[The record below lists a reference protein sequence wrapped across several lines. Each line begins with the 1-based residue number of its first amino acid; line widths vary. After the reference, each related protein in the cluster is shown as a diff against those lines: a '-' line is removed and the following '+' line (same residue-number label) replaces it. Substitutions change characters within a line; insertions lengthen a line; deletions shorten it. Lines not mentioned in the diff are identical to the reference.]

1 MSLHFHMLV
10 VKEITRETQD
20 CVSVAFDIP
29 EALRQTFAFQQG
41 QSITLKKTINN
52 TEIRRSYSVCTAP
65 HENELRIAVK
75 KAGNGLF
82 STFINESLQK
92 GDTMEVLPPTGS
104 FFRILQKE
112 QARRY
117 VAFAAGSGITPV
129 ISIIKASLYTEP
141 QSSFTLVYSNRS
153 THSIIFKEELE
164 ALKNRYMSRLSVI
177 YILSREKT
185 NSLINSG
192 RIDTNKLMD
201 LKTLIHYQ
209 TTDDFF
215 ICGPEQLI
223 FTVKEFLEQQGIS
236 NRKIHFELFTVPDS
250 VSSKAIET
258 IRPQPEPQSESTV
271 TIKMDGISTSIA
283 VPFDGISILNAA
295 LQQGIDLPFAC
306 KGGVCCSC
314 KAQLL
319 EGRVDMDVHWGLE
332 DEEVQQGYILTC
344 QSHPKTNNVII
355 DFDIR

>member
-1 MSLHFHMLV
+1 MSLHFHLLV
-10 VKEITRETQD
+10 VKEVRKETMD
-20 CVSVAFDIP
+20 SVSVVFDIP
-29 EALRQTFAFQQG
+29 ESLRQIFSFQQG
-41 QSITLKKTINN
+41 QCITLKKIFNGA
-52 TEIRRSYSVCTAP
+52 EIRRSYSVCTAP

-82 STFINESLQK
+82 STYINESLQK
-92 GDTMEVLPPTGS
+92 GDTIEVLPPTGS
-104 FFRILQKE
+104 FYRRLQKE
-112 QARRY
+112 QTRRY

-153 THSIIFKEELE
+153 TQSIIFKEELE
-164 ALKNRYMSRLSVI
+164 ALKYRNMSRFSVI

-185 NSLINSG
+185 DAPINSG
-192 RIDTNKLMD
+192 RIDADKLND
-201 LKTLIHYQ
+201 LKRLIQYQ
-209 TTDDFF
+209 ATDDFF
-215 ICGPEQLI
+215 VCGPEQMI
-223 FTVKEFLEQQGIS
+223 FTVKDFLEQQGIDS
-236 NRKIHFELFTVPDS
+236 RKIHFELFTVPDNAS
-250 VSSKAIET
+250 LKAIEAV
-258 IRPQPEPQSESTV
+258 RPQPEPAAESLV

-314 KAQLL
+314 KARLL
-319 EGRVDMDVHWGLE
+319 EGKVDMDVHWGLE
-332 DEEVQQGYILTC
+332 DEEVQQGYVLTC
-344 QSHPKTNNVII
+344 QSHPKTNKVVI